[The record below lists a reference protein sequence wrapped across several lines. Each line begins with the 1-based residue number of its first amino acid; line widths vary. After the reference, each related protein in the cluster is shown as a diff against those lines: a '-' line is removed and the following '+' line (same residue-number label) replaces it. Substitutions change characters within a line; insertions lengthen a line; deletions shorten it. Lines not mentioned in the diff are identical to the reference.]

1 MADQIQRIVADQA
14 AQIHELYSNGLH
26 QGLAAL
32 ELGNDSL
39 GKEQSLKWSN
49 DIRWQAGEESQVSV
63 SLYYH
68 YIRDYIYLAPTLENR
83 LHHQGQ
89 LSCIFIPAG

>member
-1 MADQIQRIVADQA
+1 MA
-14 AQIHELYSNGLH
+14 LH

-39 GKEQSLKWSN
+39 GKKNRSN
-49 DIRWQAGEESQVSV
+49 GRMTSGGEVGEESQVSV

-83 LHHQGQ
+83 LHQRC
-89 LSCIFIPAG
+89 LSVLPYKPG